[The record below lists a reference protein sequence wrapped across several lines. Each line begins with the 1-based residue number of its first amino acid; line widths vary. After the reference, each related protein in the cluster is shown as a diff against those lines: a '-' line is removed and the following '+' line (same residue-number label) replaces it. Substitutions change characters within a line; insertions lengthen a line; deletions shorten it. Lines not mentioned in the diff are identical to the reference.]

1 MKKLLF
7 SYFIFLFITPLFSQN
22 STLFLKSGEFL
33 LINDIV
39 SDNDLNYHFM
49 HFSEIPS
56 YQNKEKIKTLGINF
70 LEYIPN
76 KSYVV
81 SIPKVCDISSLSDFG
96 VISITSVKPE
106 HKIDPKIQNNKFPS
120 WAINNNWLSVKLL
133 LYKNA
138 DIFSVEELI
147 RINNYQ
153 IDDINISSNYITV
166 TVDPNELSV
175 LSSIN
180 EIWYIEPIDAP
191 GFPENKTARTLH
203 RSNTIN
209 TNYATGM
216 HYNGEGVSV
225 VMQDDGYVQPHIDRK
240 GRIDESFCNGCSTS
254 SGNDHGDHCSGTI
267 MGAGNLDPTAKG
279 MADGAFLYTMG
290 YSTGNYTNSSAFPL
304 LHTNYDVVV
313 TSTSYSNGC
322 NAGYTSLASDID
334 EQAALYTT
342 LIHVFSAGNDGGS
355 DCGYGAGTGWGNVTG
370 GHKQGKNVIAVAN
383 LDYVG
388 DIASSSSRGPAE
400 DGRIKPDIGAK
411 GSSVYSTEHNNT
423 YGTKTGTSMSCPGV
437 AGIMAQLYQAYKEI
451 NSVTLSPPSAL
462 MKCLILNSAD
472 DRGNPGPDFKH
483 GWGEVNAYRAVKIM
497 ENGTHTN
504 GSISQ
509 SFTNNHVINV
519 PANVGLIK
527 VMVYWHDKEGSAN
540 ASTALVNDI
549 NIQLSTP
556 SGTSYN
562 PWVLDPTPNS
572 SILDQDAVRGI
583 DNLNNMEQVTIDN
596 PSLGAYTLSVE
607 GFAVPFGPQEYYV
620 TYEFIMNNEITLT
633 YPVGGES
640 WVPGD
645 GEVIRWDTYGNNGNF
660 TLEYTNNGGVNWQLI
675 SSSVS
680 GNSRHY
686 VLNPGPSSTTDNAK
700 VRISRNGI
708 LDESEAPFTNIGVP
722 SNLSV
727 YWACPDSINVSWN
740 AVSNATSY
748 EVSMLGQKYMDSI
761 FTTTSTNIW
770 VANPNPNVVSSWF
783 SVKAKINNGKGRRAI
798 AVESQQINNQ
808 CEGYGCT
815 DINAYNYSALAF
827 VNDGSCCYISGCTN
841 FTSVN
846 YDSTACFDNGSCIAP
861 IVGCTNPSAINFDP
875 SANTTIAFGGALDN
889 TIGGGGYFN
898 GDQQLN
904 FDASKVCVI
913 KSAVIYSEASNT
925 ITFEL
930 RNNTGA
936 VIDDTTLNVVFG
948 QQRIPLNFDVP
959 IGIDMQ
965 LGVSSGALQNTGLYR
980 NNSGPSYPYDI
991 ASAINIT
998 SSSAGS
1004 APLGYYYFFYDI
1016 EVEIP
1021 CIGSITPSWDCI
1033 QGSCVDPGTGQG
1045 NYASLLACQAN
1056 CILVAPSWNCVQG
1069 NCIDPGNGQGTY
1081 TSLSSCQSNC
1091 VIAQSWDC
1099 DGQGNCLDPGTGN
1112 GMYTNLSACET
1123 NCIVPS
1129 WDCDGQ
1135 GNCLDPGTGNG
1146 IYTNLSA
1153 CEINCIVPS
1162 WDCDGQGNCIDPG
1175 TGQGLYSNLNDCEL
1189 ECINVSIDVFDLL
1202 AFKIYP
1208 NPSENIFNIT
1218 FTSQTIQDLRVRVL
1232 NIIGKETI
1240 IEDLQQ
1246 FVGEY
1251 VKTINL
1257 DKYSK
1262 GIYFLEIETKN
1273 GIINK
1278 KLILQ

>member
-1 MKKLLF
+1 
-7 SYFIFLFITPLFSQN
+7 
-22 STLFLKSGEFL
+22 
-33 LINDIV
+33 
-39 SDNDLNYHFM
+39 
-49 HFSEIPS
+49 
-56 YQNKEKIKTLGINF
+56 
-70 LEYIPN
+70 
-76 KSYVV
+76 
-81 SIPKVCDISSLSDFG
+81 
-96 VISITSVKPE
+96 
-106 HKIDPKIQNNKFPS
+106 
-120 WAINNNWLSVKLL
+120 
-133 LYKNA
+133 
-138 DIFSVEELI
+138 
-147 RINNYQ
+147 
-153 IDDINISSNYITV
+153 
-166 TVDPNELSV
+166 
-175 LSSIN
+175 
-180 EIWYIEPIDAP
+180 
-191 GFPENKTARTLH
+191 
-203 RSNTIN
+203 
-209 TNYATGM
+209 
-216 HYNGEGVSV
+216 
-225 VMQDDGYVQPHIDRK
+225 
-240 GRIDESFCNGCSTS
+240 
-254 SGNDHGDHCSGTI
+254 
-267 MGAGNLDPTAKG
+267 
-279 MADGAFLYTMG
+279 
-290 YSTGNYTNSSAFPL
+290 
-304 LHTNYDVVV
+304 
-313 TSTSYSNGC
+313 
-322 NAGYTSLASDID
+322 
-334 EQAALYTT
+334 
-342 LIHVFSAGNDGGS
+342 
-355 DCGYGAGTGWGNVTG
+355 
-370 GHKQGKNVIAVAN
+370 
-383 LDYVG
+383 
-388 DIASSSSRGPAE
+388 
-400 DGRIKPDIGAK
+400 
-411 GSSVYSTEHNNT
+411 
-423 YGTKTGTSMSCPGV
+423 
-437 AGIMAQLYQAYKEI
+437 
-451 NSVTLSPPSAL
+451 
-462 MKCLILNSAD
+462 
-472 DRGNPGPDFKH
+472 
-483 GWGEVNAYRAVKIM
+483 
-497 ENGTHTN
+497 
-504 GSISQ
+504 
-509 SFTNNHVINV
+509 
-519 PANVGLIK
+519 
-527 VMVYWHDKEGSAN
+527 
-540 ASTALVNDI
+540 
-549 NIQLSTP
+549 
-556 SGTSYN
+556 
-562 PWVLDPTPNS
+562 
-572 SILDQDAVRGI
+572 
-583 DNLNNMEQVTIDN
+583 MEQVTIDN

-607 GFAVPFGPQEYYV
+607 GFAIPFGPQEYYV
-620 TYEFIMNNEITLT
+620 TYEFIMNNDITLT

-930 RNNTGA
+930 RDNTGA

-1016 EVEIP
+1016 EVEIA

-1091 VIAQSWDC
+1091 VVAQSWDC

-1153 CEINCIVPS
+1153 CETNCIVPS